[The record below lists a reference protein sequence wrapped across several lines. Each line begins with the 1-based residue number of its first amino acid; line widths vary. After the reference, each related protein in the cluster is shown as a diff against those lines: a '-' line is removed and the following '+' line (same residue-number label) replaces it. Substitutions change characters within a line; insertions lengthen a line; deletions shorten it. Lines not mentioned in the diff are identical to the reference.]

1 MERLPERL
9 AEKQMCCRHIYF
21 LKLTHL
27 FKAGNQMSKMHV
39 TLSNKRP
46 MWRRGRSQQ
55 LCAGTLCWN
64 SGSDKVSQ
72 VNKETKFYFVLLLA
86 GLYTL
91 ETNLLEG
98 YSC

>member
-9 AEKQMCCRHIYF
+9 AEKQMCRRHIYF

-46 MWRRGRSQQ
+46 MWRRGGSQQ
-55 LCAGTLCWN
+55 LHAATFHRN
-64 SGSDKVSQ
+64 SEGDKVSQ
-72 VNKETKFYFVLLLA
+72 VNKETKFYFVPSIA
-86 GLYTL
+86 GHYTPA
-91 ETNLLEG
+91 TN
-98 YSC
+98 